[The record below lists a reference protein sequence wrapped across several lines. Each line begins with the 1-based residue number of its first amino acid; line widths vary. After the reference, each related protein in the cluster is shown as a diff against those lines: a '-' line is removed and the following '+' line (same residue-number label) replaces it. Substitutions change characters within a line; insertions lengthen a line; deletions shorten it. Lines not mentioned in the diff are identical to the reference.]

1 MRQNDTNAER
11 NKVINGAS
19 SRTGAAAGQ
28 KKGRKNADAFH
39 PAAVKGA
46 KATDKARQSGF
57 SSPRPISE
65 ELKKPSPLQTKSE
78 AKNESVE
85 KKGRNGASHIPSPFT
100 GLLLAIIIIIAL
112 VSLIAMISQSTKIE
126 RISIESEDVGYN
138 EEILKISE
146 SLAGKSYIGLDSAEV
161 EKAILALSPLISDCK
176 LSGKFPRALTVSIVY
191 ENPTYYTC
199 AEDTFYA
206 LSEELKILG
215 KGSLDEM
222 DPSSIDASL
231 IKLYL
236 PSFKTQEIGKKIE
249 FSVGESY
256 IFKLCEKLSEYEGLG
271 KICSAD
277 LRNTQ
282 NISFIFEDSFRC
294 DLGSADDIDVKLTAA
309 ENIFENRLQPLIKSG
324 RTAVINVSNPNSA
337 SVRTDV
343 SLEKEE

>member
-28 KKGRKNADAFH
+28 KNGKKNSDAFH
-39 PAAVKGA
+39 PAAVKNA
-46 KATDKARQSGF
+46 KAADKARQNDF
-57 SSPRPISE
+57 SSPRPISD

-85 KKGRNGASHIPSPFT
+85 KKGRNGDYHIPSPFT

-138 EEILKISE
+138 EEILKICE
-146 SLAGKSYIGLDSAEV
+146 SLAGKSYIGLNSAEV

-191 ENPTYYTC
+191 EKPTYYTC
-199 AEDTFYA
+199 TEDTFYA
-206 LSEELKILG
+206 LSAELKILG
-215 KGSLDEM
+215 KGNLEEIDL
-222 DPSSIDASL
+222 SSVDSL

-249 FSVGESY
+249 FSVGEGY

-271 KICSAD
+271 KISSAD

-282 NISFIFEDSFRC
+282 NISFIFEGSFRC
-294 DLGSADDIDVKLTAA
+294 DLGSSDDIDVKLTAA
-309 ENIFENRLQPLIKSG
+309 ENIFENRLQSLINSG